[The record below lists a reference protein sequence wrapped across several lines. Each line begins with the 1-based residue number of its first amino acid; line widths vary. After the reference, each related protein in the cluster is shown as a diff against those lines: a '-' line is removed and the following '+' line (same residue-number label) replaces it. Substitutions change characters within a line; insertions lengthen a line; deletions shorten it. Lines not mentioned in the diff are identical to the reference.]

1 MLYPITWNITLAE
14 FYPGAPKYVR
24 YSKLARSNFAIQ
36 SNKENVN
43 ILKNG
48 FHDRFLEASE
58 YEKNEGSKNF

>member
-48 FHDRFLEASE
+48 FYHHVLEGSE
-58 YEKNEGSKNF
+58 YGKS